1 MFRQERSPRH
11 TGGVRVGGERGRPM
25 HNPRP
30 LVESALLAALAA
42 VLFLVSSALPLVGI
56 AAALICPT
64 PLVVLGLRH
73 SLRHALLGTVVAGLL
88 TVIFSGPLG
97 GLFFTLGFGVLGV
110 GLGVLARKYANAE
123 EILLYGI
130 LISLGSKLLLMG
142 AATAITGI
150 NPFSVDPEQMR
161 LTMQQAFD
169 MVGGWGG
176 QGSSAALEPLRT
188 QMEASFQMIPLIF
201 PALLVMAGAMDCW
214 LSYAVSGIVLRR
226 LGEQRL
232 PPILPFDT
240 WRFPR
245 SLVWALLASILFPL
259 LDHGGHG
266 RGILFRAGVNLRM
279 VVTMLFLLQGMAV
292 LGNFL
297 RRWNW
302 GKARWVA
309 FFLVMALP
317 LLSQG
322 ATVLGIADMWFD
334 FRARKPE

>member
-1 MFRQERSPRH
+1 
-11 TGGVRVGGERGRPM
+11 M

-42 VLFLVSSALPLVGI
+42 VLFLISSALPLVGVV
-56 AAALICPT
+56 AALICPT

-73 SLRHALLGTVVAGLL
+73 SLRHALLGTVVAGIL

-110 GLGVLARKYANAE
+110 GLGVLARKYTQAE

-130 LISLGSKLLLMG
+130 LVSLGSKLVLMG
-142 AATAITGI
+142 AATAMTGI
-150 NPFSVDPEQMR
+150 NPFSVDPDQMR
-161 LTMQQAFD
+161 MTMQQVFD
-169 MVGGWGG
+169 MMGGWGG
-176 QGSSAALEPLRT
+176 PDSSAALEAVRS
-188 QMEASFQMIPLIF
+188 QMEASFQIIPLIF

-214 LSYAVSGIVLRR
+214 LSYAVSDVVLRR
-226 LGEQRL
+226 LGERRL
-232 PPILPFDT
+232 PPIPPFDT

-245 SLVWALLASILFPL
+245 SLVWALVASLIFPL
-259 LDHGGHG
+259 LDEG
-266 RGILFRAGVNLRM
+266 RGVLFRAGVNLRM

-302 GKARWVA
+302 GRLRWVA
-309 FFLVMALP
+309 FFLVMAFP
-317 LLSQG
+317 PLSQG

-334 FRARKPE
+334 FRARPPK